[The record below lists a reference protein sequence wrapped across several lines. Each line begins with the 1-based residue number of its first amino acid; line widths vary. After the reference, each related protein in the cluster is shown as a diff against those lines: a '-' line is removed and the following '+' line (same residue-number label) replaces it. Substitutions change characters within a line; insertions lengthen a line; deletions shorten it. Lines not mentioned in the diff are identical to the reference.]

1 MAPQRAAAKTVEPS
15 IRKLLFSHSTT
26 FGRRGLVYAQYPQL
40 RRRSKKSGGWAAEQ
54 GASVLRSRELGTWSR
69 PLSTRVTA
77 PRFTRHLATVSNGEN
92 MSPQVSITQWESV
105 LTQVAV
111 NPSSTGPLEEY
122 DERVHSH
129 RLRDDEHQRGDSKTT
144 PLSTLGH

>member
-1 MAPQRAAAKTVEPS
+1 MAPQRAAAKTAEPS

-26 FGRRGLVYAQYPQL
+26 FGRRGLVYAQYLQL
-40 RRRSKKSGGWAAEQ
+40 WRRSKKS
-54 GASVLRSRELGTWSR
+54 SILRSRDLGTWSR

-92 MSPQVSITQWESV
+92 MSSQVSATQWESM

-111 NPSSTGPLEEY
+111 NPSSVGPLEEY